1 MYEKLI
7 ERLEFARDN
16 WDAIAQFKTTADY
29 QSFLCNSGYWD
40 YTSSRGMYL
49 CRGLCTNFFEG
60 YITTNV
66 KREMFTKFREQC
78 PEHASS
84 KRVSWFYPV
93 KAKQAKKGAV
103 WDYDNMANYARN
115 PHRLALL
122 NFAIQYLKDLNV
134 ASTDEVIEE

>member
-1 MYEKLI
+1 MYDKLI

-16 WDAIAQFKTTADY
+16 WDAIAKLKSNAEY
-29 QSFLCNSGYWD
+29 QEFLCNSGYWN
-40 YTSSRGMYL
+40 YTSSLGMYP

-66 KREMFTKFREQC
+66 KREMFTAFREQC

-84 KRVSWFYPV
+84 KRTSWFYPV
-93 KAKQAKKGAV
+93 KAKQAKKGAC
-103 WDYDNMANYARN
+103 WDYDNMSNFARN